1 MKNNKS
7 KKVSIKNCTCYYY
20 DNIIKFEDF
29 GFHKIIR
36 KSYENIFICN
46 ISYKILIDAKPL
58 SIRFDKIDGFIRA
71 YNGTRHLLLF
81 GCENYDAIYNKISIA

>member
-1 MKNNKS
+1 MENNKS
-7 KKVSIKNCTCYYY
+7 KKVSIKNGMCYYY